1 MADASK
7 IYSFKVVDEQG
18 IEYSFDGADTT
29 FAGPGC
35 TITPYGTAYVSW
47 QLTSIRLPHS
57 AELITFAYGKSISS
71 NYGRQQVEPAVRF
84 HHIYEVNG
92 DPDRFDVTFQTYTQQ
107 HAYQMKLLTSI
118 AYGSTTINIDYQDG
132 SDSEHYNYAKAINI
146 RDNGTLI
153 RKINLEQHQGILH
166 YHGSGNLPFSTLDKI
181 TLLGSNG
188 ITSETYQCGYTSSS
202 ASFGGTDHW
211 GNLNYRSDIHNV
223 GCLNLF
229 VGFDVSRAASS
240 TYVVDV
246 PKDGDDLSPLDKVRI
261 SNSYANT
268 RTPSS
273 AEAHCVLNKL
283 TYPTGGYTEFH
294 FENHEFFTFTD
305 YDGDYIHNKKRRIKT
320 QATGFRIYEIV
331 NYTAEGVRSDSK
343 HYCYGQTDYD
353 ANGGIGGRYFH
364 TGAGEPTLDPTIQTY
379 MTYQSSEL
387 FRCRY

>member
-1 MADASK
+1 MPVRYIPLKWWTNKALNILSMAQILPLQDGMYHYPLWYCLRILATDFNPPT
-7 IYSFKVVDEQG
+7 SFRRAYYFCLWK
-18 IEYSFDGADTT
+18 EY
-29 FAGPGC
+29 
-35 TITPYGTAYVSW
+35 
-47 QLTSIRLPHS
+47 QL
-57 AELITFAYGKSISS
+57 

-223 GCLNLF
+223 GCLNLL
-229 VGFDVSRAASS
+229 SASM
-240 TYVVDV
+240 Y
-246 PKDGDDLSPLDKVRI
+246 PELPL
-261 SNSYANT
+261 
-268 RTPSS
+268 P
-273 AEAHCVLNKL
+273 L
-283 TYPTGGYTEFH
+283 T
-294 FENHEFFTFTD
+294 
-305 YDGDYIHNKKRRIKT
+305 
-320 QATGFRIYEIV
+320 
-331 NYTAEGVRSDSK
+331 
-343 HYCYGQTDYD
+343 
-353 ANGGIGGRYFH
+353 
-364 TGAGEPTLDPTIQTY
+364 
-379 MTYQSSEL
+379 
-387 FRCRY
+387 

>member
-1 MADASK
+1 MK
-7 IYSFKVVDEQG
+7 WMEIRTG
-18 IEYSFDGADTT
+18 
-29 FAGPGC
+29 
-35 TITPYGTAYVSW
+35 
-47 QLTSIRLPHS
+47 LTSLS
-57 AELITFAYGKSISS
+57 K
-71 NYGRQQVEPAVRF
+71 
-84 HHIYEVNG
+84 
-92 DPDRFDVTFQTYTQQ
+92 TYTQQ

-223 GCLNLF
+223 ACLNLF

-246 PKDGDDLSPLDKVRI
+246 PKDGDDLSPLDK
-261 SNSYANT
+261 
-268 RTPSS
+268 
-273 AEAHCVLNKL
+273 
-283 TYPTGGYTEFH
+283 
-294 FENHEFFTFTD
+294 
-305 YDGDYIHNKKRRIKT
+305 
-320 QATGFRIYEIV
+320 
-331 NYTAEGVRSDSK
+331 
-343 HYCYGQTDYD
+343 
-353 ANGGIGGRYFH
+353 
-364 TGAGEPTLDPTIQTY
+364 
-379 MTYQSSEL
+379 
-387 FRCRY
+387 

>member
-1 MADASK
+1 M
-7 IYSFKVVDEQG
+7 
-18 IEYSFDGADTT
+18 
-29 FAGPGC
+29 
-35 TITPYGTAYVSW
+35 
-47 QLTSIRLPHS
+47 
-57 AELITFAYGKSISS
+57 
-71 NYGRQQVEPAVRF
+71 
-84 HHIYEVNG
+84 
-92 DPDRFDVTFQTYTQQ
+92 
-107 HAYQMKLLTSI
+107 
-118 AYGSTTINIDYQDG
+118 
-132 SDSEHYNYAKAINI
+132 
-146 RDNGTLI
+146 
-153 RKINLEQHQGILH
+153 
-166 YHGSGNLPFSTLDKI
+166 PFSTLDKI

-223 GCLNLF
+223 ACLNLF

-305 YDGDYIHNKKRRIKT
+305 YDGDYIHNKKDVSKPKLPVSEFVKSSIIRQKVYEVT
-320 QATGFRIYEIV
+320 PNTTATGKLI
-331 NYTAEGVRSDSK
+331 
-343 HYCYGQTDYD
+343 
-353 ANGGIGGRYFH
+353 
-364 TGAGEPTLDPTIQTY
+364 
-379 MTYQSSEL
+379 MTQMVE
-387 FRCRY
+387 